1 MCESDKLHDEINVI
15 DIKIYPNRFLK
26 PKTTELL
33 LNKICGLEGYVRFLI
48 HGPSLPKKVFYGP
61 GKGHDVN
68 HGDRKSILVNVNDI
82 DLKVM
87 VGEIIITVE
96 LDKFN
101 DFMNQLEDILTETL
115 SVEYSLLVGIFTRT
129 TSTISDYLKY
139 GIGFENLI
147 DKRYIGLIDSRAR
160 SSESISII
168 K

>member
-1 MCESDKLHDEINVI
+1 
-15 DIKIYPNRFLK
+15 
-26 PKTTELL
+26 
-33 LNKICGLEGYVRFLI
+33 
-48 HGPSLPKKVFYGP
+48 
-61 GKGHDVN
+61 
-68 HGDRKSILVNVNDI
+68 
-82 DLKVM
+82 
-87 VGEIIITVE
+87 VE